1 MRFLE
6 YFHERCIA
14 PDEAAPTPQRKL
26 ESVLGRLVHWMEQ
39 PI

>member
-6 YFHERCIA
+6 YFYDRCIA
-14 PDEAAPTPQRKL
+14 PDEAAPSPQHKL
-26 ESVLGRLVHWMEQ
+26 AKVLGKLLHWIEQ